1 MKKII
6 TNFLN
11 DIKKE
16 IENTKKEKSIKKQ
29 IPNLLTL
36 TRGISPIIIIPTLLS
51 NNIKLAIIELIIFA
65 LTDLF
70 DGKIARKYNCVSE
83 FGIKLDCVCDKIF
96 VIGLIIPSIAKH
108 PILLINLLLEFAISY
123 INLQSE
129 AKNNKPKSTMNG
141 KIKTALLF
149 TSLILTYIPKLDFK
163 IIFIAILT
171 TLIAQISAL
180 NEYRKIDKEKDRKKE
195 KTTK

>member
-70 DGKIARKYNCVSE
+70 DGKIARKYNCISE

-96 VIGLIIPSIAKH
+96 VIGLIIPSIAKY
-108 PILLINLLLEFAISY
+108 PILLIN
-123 INLQSE
+123 
-129 AKNNKPKSTMNG
+129 
-141 KIKTALLF
+141 
-149 TSLILTYIPKLDFK
+149 
-163 IIFIAILT
+163 
-171 TLIAQISAL
+171 
-180 NEYRKIDKEKDRKKE
+180 
-195 KTTK
+195 